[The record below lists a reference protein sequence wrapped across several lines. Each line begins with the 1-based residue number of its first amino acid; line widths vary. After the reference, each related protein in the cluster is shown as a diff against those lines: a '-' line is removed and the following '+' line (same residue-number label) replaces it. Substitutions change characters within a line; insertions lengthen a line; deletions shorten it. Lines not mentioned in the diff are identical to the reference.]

1 MRTMTPFERV
11 LTYVLLIIGAV
22 IVMVPFWWLV
32 MTAVSP
38 KGTVSMGEFRLWPQA
53 FAFGNFR
60 EALTHPEY
68 PFGRFFVNTVT
79 VTLSRVIGC
88 TFSAALVAYAFA
100 RLRFRGSGWLFVLV
114 LATMMV
120 PYQVMM
126 IPRFL
131 LFRELGWIDTL
142 LPLFV
147 PAFFGGGAFNIF
159 LLRQFFRTIPQA
171 TLDAARIDGC
181 GYFATFWHVV
191 LPMSKPAL
199 ATVAIF
205 TFMGTWNDYLAP
217 LVYLNTKDNYTLS
230 LGLALFRTRA
240 EVVDITLLMTA
251 SLVVLLP
258 CIIVFFIC
266 QRLFIQGVV
275 VTGVK

>member
-1 MRTMTPFERV
+1 MRGV
-11 LTYVLLIIGAV
+11 QKWATYLVLLAGAV
-22 IVMVPFWWLV
+22 LVMVPFLWLV
-32 MTAVSP
+32 ITAVSP
-38 KGTVSMGEFRLWPQA
+38 PGTVFMGQFRLLPERLA
-53 FAFGNFR
+53 LDNFSK
-60 EALTHPEY
+60 ALTHPEY
-68 PFGRFFVNTVT
+68 PFARFFLNTVT
-79 VTLSRVIGC
+79 VTLSSVVGC

-100 RLRFRGSGWLFVLV
+100 RLRFRGSNWLFLLV

-120 PYQVMM
+120 PYQVTMV
-126 IPRFL
+126 PRFL
-131 LFRELGWIDTL
+131 LFRELGWLDTL

-181 GYFATFWHVV
+181 GHFGTFWHVV

-205 TFMGTWNDYLAP
+205 TFMGSWNDFLAP
-217 LVYLNTKDNYTLS
+217 LVYLNTKENYTLAV
-230 LGLALFRTRA
+230 GLALFRTRA
-240 EVVDITLLMTA
+240 EMVDITLLMAA

-258 CIIVFFIC
+258 CVIVFFVC

>member
-1 MRTMTPFERV
+1 M
-11 LTYVLLIIGAV
+11 LTYALLMAGAAV
-22 IVMVPFWWLV
+22 VMAPFLWLV
-32 MTAVSP
+32 ITAVSP
-38 KGTVSMGEFRLWPQA
+38 EGTVFAGEFRLWPERLA
-53 FAFGNFR
+53 LGNFR
-60 EALTHPEY
+60 DALTHPEY
-68 PFGRFFVNTVT
+68 PFGRFFLNTIT
-79 VTLSRVIGC
+79 VTLSCVIGG

-100 RLRFRGSGWLFVLV
+100 RLRFRGSGWLFLLV
-114 LATMMV
+114 LATLMV
-120 PYQVMM
+120 PYQVTL

-131 LFRELGWIDTL
+131 FFRELGWIDTL

-147 PAFFGGGAFNIF
+147 PAFLGGGAFNIF

-181 GYFATFWHVV
+181 GYFGTFWHVV

-205 TFMGTWNDYLAP
+205 TFMGTWNDFLGP
-217 LVYLNTKDNYTLS
+217 LVYLNTKENYTLS
-230 LGLALFRTRA
+230 VGLALFQTRS
-240 EVVDITLLMTA
+240 ELVDITLLMAA

-258 CIIVFFIC
+258 CILIFFVC

>member
-1 MRTMTPFERV
+1 
-11 LTYVLLIIGAV
+11 
-22 IVMVPFWWLV
+22 
-32 MTAVSP
+32 
-38 KGTVSMGEFRLWPQA
+38 
-53 FAFGNFR
+53 
-60 EALTHPEY
+60 
-68 PFGRFFVNTVT
+68 
-79 VTLSRVIGC
+79 
-88 TFSAALVAYAFA
+88 
-100 RLRFRGSGWLFVLV
+100 
-114 LATMMV
+114 MV

-240 EVVDITLLMTA
+240 EMVDITLLMAA